1 MQQLL
6 EACCELRYVMAQ
18 RGSDLKQLTV
28 VIITTIIIISQ
39 VPFYSNPEPSTDF
52 PVTVVSPS
60 LLYQTGLGKEH

>member
-6 EACCELRYVMAQ
+6 EAGCELRYVMAQ

-39 VPFYSNPEPSTDF
+39 VPFYSKLKSEA
-52 PVTVVSPS
+52 
-60 LLYQTGLGKEH
+60 LH